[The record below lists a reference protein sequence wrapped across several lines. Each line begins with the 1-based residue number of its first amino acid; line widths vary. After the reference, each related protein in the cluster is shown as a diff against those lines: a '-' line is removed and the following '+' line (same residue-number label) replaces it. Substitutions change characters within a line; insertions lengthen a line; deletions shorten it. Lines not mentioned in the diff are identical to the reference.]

1 MKKAFLILLISA
13 AGAGAAAQTSLDEC
27 IRLACDNYPQVKE
40 MSLIEATG
48 NYDISS
54 AGMAWIPQLSIS
66 GKASWQSQVVEM
78 PFEMPGV
85 DFNIPHDQYVVTADL
100 TQQIWDGGAT
110 RSRKELSA
118 AGTDVKKK
126 QLETSLYSLKARV
139 ENVYLGVIL
148 IDQQIELNK
157 LLEKSLLRSKEDA
170 SAMVSEGMALSTD
183 LDQISVNILNCL
195 QQRSALE
202 SDRQSYLKVL
212 GLLTG
217 RDMTG
222 ETLATP
228 ETTSVEGSYDF
239 SQRPEMSLYAAQL
252 EQSELQLKQINTQ
265 ISPKLNLNLQGGYG
279 RPGMNMLSG
288 DFSGY
293 FVAALKFQWNIG
305 ALYTRN
311 NDIRKA
317 KADAARIELD
327 RETFLLNSSIEAE
340 QKMNE
345 IKKAQDVLTQD
356 ADIIS
361 LRKRI
366 RETGETQYKEGAIKM
381 SDFLSLLDEEY
392 KALASESLHRVQLI
406 MSIYDYK
413 NTTGQTL

>member
-1 MKKAFLILLISA
+1 M
-13 AGAGAAAQTSLDEC
+13 
-27 IRLACDNYPQVKE
+27 
-40 MSLIEATG
+40 
-48 NYDISS
+48 
-54 AGMAWIPQLSIS
+54 
-66 GKASWQSQVVEM
+66 
-78 PFEMPGV
+78 
-85 DFNIPHDQYVVTADL
+85 
-100 TQQIWDGGAT
+100 T

-217 RDMTG
+217 RDMTS
-222 ETLATP
+222 ETLVTP

-288 DFSGY
+288 AFSGY

-345 IKKAQDVLTQD
+345 IKKARDVLTQD

>member
-1 MKKAFLILLISA
+1 M
-13 AGAGAAAQTSLDEC
+13 TS
-27 IRLACDNYPQVKE
+27 
-40 MSLIEATG
+40 
-48 NYDISS
+48 
-54 AGMAWIPQLSIS
+54 
-66 GKASWQSQVVEM
+66 
-78 PFEMPGV
+78 
-85 DFNIPHDQYVVTADL
+85 
-100 TQQIWDGGAT
+100 
-110 RSRKELSA
+110 
-118 AGTDVKKK
+118 
-126 QLETSLYSLKARV
+126 
-139 ENVYLGVIL
+139 
-148 IDQQIELNK
+148 
-157 LLEKSLLRSKEDA
+157 
-170 SAMVSEGMALSTD
+170 
-183 LDQISVNILNCL
+183 
-195 QQRSALE
+195 
-202 SDRQSYLKVL
+202 
-212 GLLTG
+212 
-217 RDMTG
+217 
-222 ETLATP
+222 ETLVTP

-252 EQSELQLKQINTQ
+252 EQSELQLKQIHTQ

-345 IKKAQDVLTQD
+345 IKKARDVLTQD